1 MLRWVLM
8 ITKLTSPG
16 LGFVFLREPSHPLFG
31 ACGLAAHVW
40 WCRVAGAVTEFLGP
54 TSSSPYMVMCSG
66 RAGASTT
73 VVPRSRP
80 PQVAPIRAPST
91 PVRRQEWGH
100 MYRGLHPTPST
111 RGPAHCPHPS
121 GYRHYHGTVA
131 MKAPKRHVKSMGL
144 D

>member
-1 MLRWVLM
+1 
-8 ITKLTSPG
+8 
-16 LGFVFLREPSHPLFG
+16 
-31 ACGLAAHVW
+31 
-40 WCRVAGAVTEFLGP
+40 
-54 TSSSPYMVMCSG
+54 MVMCSG

-144 D
+144 DKAPDKVCLYSLHSHERHEKPSSKQTPRSSDCNRTPAFIWPVEAYKLLEMARALTQFPS